1 MKLTYRLWGIVRI
14 GAILKPVFM
23 AVTKSM
29 LTFIIDWRVVAS
41 FKNIQTNNSFIIT
54 YISIR
59 NGSFDIM
66 LFTCLLFMSV
76 SKCSRAVLL
85 CAGNSG
91 GISGGGHRSSKREG
105 RCAHYV
111 MLVNRE
117 VLKEA

>member
-1 MKLTYRLWGIVRI
+1 
-14 GAILKPVFM
+14 M
-23 AVTKSM
+23 AVTKPM
-29 LTFIIDWRVVAS
+29 LTFIIEWRVVAS
-41 FKNIQTNNSFIIT
+41 FKNIQTNNSLVIT

-66 LFTCLLFMSV
+66 LFMCLLFMSV

-85 CAGNSG
+85 CAGNSGAAGG

>member
-1 MKLTYRLWGIVRI
+1 
-14 GAILKPVFM
+14 M
-23 AVTKSM
+23 AVTKPM

-54 YISIR
+54 YIGIR
-59 NGSFDIM
+59 NGSFNIM
-66 LFTCLLFMSV
+66 LFMCLLFMSV
-76 SKCSRAVLL
+76 SKCLRATLL
-85 CAGNSG
+85 CAGNSGAAGG

-105 RCAHYV
+105 RCTHYV